1 MHHLTSHV
9 RTSLYSSLSFVHTFQ
24 QAYPV
29 MSVIAFAVVFSV
41 GYGLSVMM
49 FHPDARLSK
58 GSRKSALRGELK
70 GIEL

>member
-1 MHHLTSHV
+1 
-9 RTSLYSSLSFVHTFQ
+9 
-24 QAYPV
+24 

>member
-1 MHHLTSHV
+1 
-9 RTSLYSSLSFVHTFQ
+9 
-24 QAYPV
+24 

-58 GSRKSALRGELK
+58 SSRKSALRGELK